1 MKVLIGEA
9 YVSDGVWLDTVI
21 ATDKDQ
27 PVDPELA
34 SMMFRNIREKTTSNN
49 YKADELFVD

>member
-21 ATDKDQ
+21 ATEKDQ

-34 SMMFRNIREKTTSNN
+34 SMMFRNIREKTTSKN
-49 YKADELFVD
+49 YKANELFVD